1 MSKLFRLLSDTP
13 LGDSPFIQTAAGLM
27 ISLLSVLA
35 LSAVMMLV
43 YRLCHDSLTY
53 NHTFNVTL
61 LMLALASDILLAL
74 IQNNPLFSLG
84 ALGALSICRI
94 RTNTRDPRDLGFV
107 FWALTIGISSSLG
120 AFLTG
125 LAGTVVLSAV
135 MLALGR
141 TARRRDTLTMV
152 VRGEKE
158 QAASVQNVFS
168 QTPGSMMQS
177 KNLFQDSFELVYELR
192 VPHTEEEK
200 LLLLL
205 GSMKGIYGVNVLA
218 PQTKVA

>member
-1 MSKLFRLLSDTP
+1 
-13 LGDSPFIQTAAGLM
+13 
-27 ISLLSVLA
+27 
-35 LSAVMMLV
+35 
-43 YRLCHDSLTY
+43 
-53 NHTFNVTL
+53 
-61 LMLALASDILLAL
+61 
-74 IQNNPLFSLG
+74 
-84 ALGALSICRI
+84 
-94 RTNTRDPRDLGFV
+94 
-107 FWALTIGISSSLG
+107 
-120 AFLTG
+120 
-125 LAGTVVLSAV
+125 

>member
-1 MSKLFRLLSDTP
+1 
-13 LGDSPFIQTAAGLM
+13 
-27 ISLLSVLA
+27 
-35 LSAVMMLV
+35 MLV
-43 YRLCHDSLTY
+43 SRLGHYSLTY

-61 LMLALASDILLAL
+61 LMLALSSDILLAL

-125 LAGTVVLSAV
+125 LAGTAVLSAV
-135 MLALGR
+135 MLILGH
-141 TARRRDTLTMV
+141 TVRRKDVLTMV
-152 VRGEKE
+152 VRGAKE
-158 QAASVQNVFS
+158 QAASVQNVFN
-168 QTPGSMMQS
+168 QTPGSIMQA

-192 VPHTEEEK
+192 IPHTEEEK
-200 LLLLL
+200 LLLQL
-205 GSMKGIYGVNVLA
+205 GSMKGVHGVNVLA

>member
-1 MSKLFRLLSDTP
+1 MSKLFRLLTDTP
-13 LGDSPFIQTAAGLM
+13 MGGDPRIRTMTGLIISLTAAL
-27 ISLLSVLA
+27 ILA
-35 LSAVMMLV
+35 GVMMLV
-43 YRLCHDSLTY
+43 YRLSHDSLTC
-53 NHTFNVTL
+53 NRKFNVTL
-61 LMLALASDILLAL
+61 MMLALASDLLLTL

-107 FWALTIGISSSLG
+107 FWALTIGISCSLG
-120 AFLTG
+120 AFPVA

-135 MLALGR
+135 MLIFGR
-141 TARRRDTLTMV
+141 TAKKKDVLTMV
-152 VRGEKE
+152 VRGEKDRVG
-158 QAASVQNVFS
+158 SVQEVFS
-168 QTPGSMMQS
+168 HTPGSSIQS

-192 VPHTEEEK
+192 VPESVEEN

-205 GSMKGIYGVNVLA
+205 GGMEGVHGVNVLA

>member
-1 MSKLFRLLSDTP
+1 MSKLLKLLTDTP
-13 LGDSPFIQTAAGLM
+13 MGGDPYIQTMTGLF
-27 ISLLSVLA
+27 ISLIAALVLSG
-35 LSAVMMLV
+35 VMMLV
-43 YRLCHDSLTY
+43 YRISHDSLTY
-53 NHTFNVTL
+53 NRKFNVTL
-61 LMLALASDILLAL
+61 VMLALASDLLLAL

-107 FWALTIGISSSLG
+107 FWALTIGIACSLG
-120 AFLTG
+120 AYPVA
-125 LAGTVVLSAV
+125 LAGTVALSAV
-135 MLALGR
+135 MLVFGR
-141 TARRRDTLTMV
+141 TAKKKDVLTMV

-158 QAASVQNVFS
+158 QVGSAQEVFS
-168 QTPGSMMQS
+168 HTPGSTIQS

-192 VPHTEEEK
+192 VPESVEEN

-205 GSMKGIYGVNVLA
+205 GGMEGVHGVNVLA

>member
-1 MSKLFRLLSDTP
+1 MSKFLKLLTDTP
-13 LGDSPFIQTAAGLM
+13 MGGDPRIQTMTGLV
-27 ISLLSVLA
+27 ISLIAALVLSG
-35 LSAVMMLV
+35 VMMLV

-53 NHTFNVTL
+53 NRKFNVTL
-61 LMLALASDILLAL
+61 VMLVLASDLLLAL

-107 FWALTIGISSSLG
+107 FWALTIGIACSLG
-120 AFLTG
+120 AYPVA
-125 LAGTVVLSAV
+125 LAGTVALGAV
-135 MLALGR
+135 MLVFGR
-141 TARRRDTLTMV
+141 TAKKKDVLTMV
-152 VRGEKE
+152 VRGEKD
-158 QAASVQNVFS
+158 QVGSVQEVFS
-168 QTPGSMMQS
+168 HTPGSTIQS

-192 VPHTEEEK
+192 VPESVEEN

-205 GSMKGIYGVNVLA
+205 GGMEGVHGVNVLA